1 MADKSV
7 LLVEDSGVVRALV
20 KNILSLGGFAV
31 LDAGDGEEAL
41 RIARTRE
48 GPIDLVLTDVVMPR
62 MSGRELVRRLRE
74 IRPGLRILFMSGY
87 AEENVGRDG
96 ALPAGTFFIP
106 KPFTP
111 DVLLAKVREIIGS
124 PP

>member
-1 MADKSV
+1 MTVKSI

-31 LDAGDGEEAL
+31 LDAGGGEEAL

-48 GPIDLVLTDVVMPR
+48 ASIDLVLTDVVMPR

-74 IRPGLRILFMSGY
+74 VRPGLRILFMSGY
-87 AEENVGRDG
+87 AEDNIGRDG
-96 ALPAGTFFIP
+96 GLPAGTFFIP

-111 DVLLAKVREIIGS
+111 DTLLAKVREVIGT
-124 PP
+124 PA